1 MDFET
6 LIQLPESLR
15 DDAWEARFLDGILTT
30 KVVVEAEE
38 PKPGPDGWPYLHLR
52 TGGEGQ
58 EPFHRVVKWASGRG
72 IGLVVNAHKMVPDYV
87 FTYGMLW
94 NFIETG
100 RFVAPMNS
108 STPPDPGPQ
117 VAAEEVILQPD
128 QDLMAGAPTE
138 KFLPPYVRAVLR
150 EFLIAQGFP
159 RPRILV
165 LSSSRDFSQ
174 TDLVFSLESLNDLA
188 ASAQPVLAEALSW
201 FLPIHYRLVLGSE
214 RNLPAFVD
222 L

>member
-30 KVVVEAEE
+30 KVVVEAED

-58 EPFHRVVKWASGRG
+58 EPFHRIVKWASGRG

-100 RFVAPMNS
+100 RFVLPVK
-108 STPPDPGPQ
+108 P
-117 VAAEEVILQPD
+117 VAATEEVVLQPE
-128 QDLMAGAPTE
+128 QELMAGAPTE
-138 KFLPPYVRAVLR
+138 KFLPGYVRSVLR
-150 EFLIAQGFP
+150 EFLTAQGFS

-165 LSSSRDFSQ
+165 LSSSRDFTQ
-174 TDLVFSLESLNDLA
+174 TDLMFSLESLNDLA
-188 ASAQPVLAEALSW
+188 ASARPVLAEALSW
-201 FLPIHYRLVLGSE
+201 FLPVHYRLVLGSE
-214 RNLPAFVD
+214 QNLPAFVD